1 MHGPLGFIRIIAYG
15 LWALMEKHDILL
27 FLELINFVDK
37 IILEKSRI
45 DI

>member
-1 MHGPLGFIRIIAYG
+1 MGLRDLLGLLPMGFESWLENEVYY
-15 LWALMEKHDILL
+15 L
-27 FLELINFVDK
+27 FLELINFVGK